1 MYQLKKVHMDQIDR
15 KIVSMLGHDG
25 RLSNAQ
31 MARELEVS
39 EGTIRRRVKNLL
51 DSKTI
56 SIVAA
61 SDPKKL
67 GFFSEALI
75 GVQCEPDKVTDISNN
90 IASLE
95 HTRWVIATTGSY
107 DIFCLVALESSEE
120 LGNFIRLD
128 IGSIEGI
135 IRTETFVNLSVAKR
149 EYGD

>member
-1 MYQLKKVHMDQIDR
+1 MDQIDR

-75 GVQCEPDKVTDISNN
+75 GVQCEPDKVTDISNK

-120 LGNFIRLD
+120 
-128 IGSIEGI
+128 
-135 IRTETFVNLSVAKR
+135 
-149 EYGD
+149 